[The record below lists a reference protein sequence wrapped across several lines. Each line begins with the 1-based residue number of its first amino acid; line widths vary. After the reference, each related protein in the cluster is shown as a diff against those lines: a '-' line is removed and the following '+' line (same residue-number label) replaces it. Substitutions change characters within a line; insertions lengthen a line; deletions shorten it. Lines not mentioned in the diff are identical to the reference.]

1 MLAEMETKLNA
12 ARMLTYHA
20 AWKLD
25 QGENADK
32 EASMAKYFSAEAAVD
47 IVNKALQMHG
57 GYGYSKEYTIERLY
71 RDARILPIY
80 EGTSQVQQ
88 LIIARQLLKT

>member
-1 MLAEMETKLNA
+1 
-12 ARMLTYHA
+12 
-20 AWKLD
+20 
-25 QGENADK
+25 
-32 EASMAKYFSAEAAVD
+32 MAKYFSAEAAVD